1 MSALVLEVGPGISKS
16 CRSIHKFCLELTK
29 YNFCLCWYRKMEGK
43 DVPTDYALLQRVKTS
58 GVFLS
63 LEGSSGFLQV
73 GLLTPYF
80 GQFSPS
86 GVEVTP
92 TEGESG
98 GS

>member
-1 MSALVLEVGPGISKS
+1 MS
-16 CRSIHKFCLELTK
+16 
-29 YNFCLCWYRKMEGK
+29 
-43 DVPTDYALLQRVKTS
+43 D
-58 GVFLS
+58 VFLS

-73 GLLTPYF
+73 GLLTLYF

-92 TEGESG
+92 IEGESG